1 MKEDSAAPCMPM
13 SAAIAGTASSGGRGS
28 ESSGIRRLTRR
39 RRVGARPSGARAPL
53 VADSES
59 ELPMS
64 AAVQLASVASAT
76 RNLNGLKFEFVARIV
91 TVGRGS
97 LGPQAGISSAIKSF
111 IPIILFINWQV
122 LLVYEFVNSKRLGNQ
137 LSLDS

>member
-137 LSLDS
+137 

>member
-1 MKEDSAAPCMPM
+1 M

-76 RNLNGLKFEFVARIV
+76 RNLNGLKFEFVLVASLRI
-91 TVGRGS
+91 VGRGS

-111 IPIILFINWQV
+111 IPIILFI
-122 LLVYEFVNSKRLGNQ
+122 Y
-137 LSLDS
+137 

>member
-28 ESSGIRRLTRR
+28 EPESSGIRRLTRR

-137 LSLDS
+137 

>member
-1 MKEDSAAPCMPM
+1 MPM

>member
-1 MKEDSAAPCMPM
+1 MPM

-91 TVGRGS
+91 TVAGPRQPGS

>member
-28 ESSGIRRLTRR
+28 EPESSGIRRLTRR

-91 TVGRGS
+91 TVAGPRQPGS

-111 IPIILFINWQV
+111 IPIILFINWH
-122 LLVYEFVNSKRLGNQ
+122 EIAKNC
-137 LSLDS
+137 

>member
-111 IPIILFINWQV
+111 IPIILFINWQ
-122 LLVYEFVNSKRLGNQ
+122 EIAKNC
-137 LSLDS
+137 

>member
-1 MKEDSAAPCMPM
+1 M

-64 AAVQLASVASAT
+64 AAVQLASVAT
-76 RNLNGLKFEFVARIV
+76 RNLNGLKFEFAARIV

>member
-1 MKEDSAAPCMPM
+1 M

-91 TVGRGS
+91 GRGS